1 MSIGLTDLLA
11 AGRST
16 RAMSTDSMDTHATGF
31 GLRRCVFVAILTT
44 TADCLV
50 WGFSGFDQATEADGF
65 THAKQRPSSGQTC
78 DLRMRVTQR
87 RLTLEVTG

>member
-1 MSIGLTDLLA
+1 MD
-11 AGRST
+11 T
-16 RAMSTDSMDTHATGF
+16 RAPGF

-87 RLTLEVTG
+87 RLTPELSGGEAVNSDELLAVARRRGETK